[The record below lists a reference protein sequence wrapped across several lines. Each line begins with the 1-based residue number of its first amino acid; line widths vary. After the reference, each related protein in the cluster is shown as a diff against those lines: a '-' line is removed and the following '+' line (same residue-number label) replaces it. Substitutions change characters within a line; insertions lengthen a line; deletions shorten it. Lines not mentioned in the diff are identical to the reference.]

1 MPTAIQGIEL
11 GGVPGLED
19 LPEESQQGLV
29 ASAEIHTLAADEE
42 VSGFGLALVL
52 DGAVSVMPAIADVS
66 AAQARRGE
74 LIFSQGHLEEG
85 VPIRVVA
92 SREGATV
99 ASFSSEAFDAAV
111 RDCPWVGD
119 ELKAVGDRL
128 QTLAGVAMGPMGE
141 ELDDMLRGLIVDR
154 CVVRHLLPNEVIAPA
169 GKPVPGMV
177 IVGAGRIEL
186 VDDERSE
193 QAPLDELGPGSFLYA
208 PQILQAAP
216 APHTARAGKDGAL
229 VLFAERKIAHELM
242 VSVPPLL
249 GIFAQ

>member
-1 MPTAIQGIEL
+1 MAR
-11 GGVPGLED
+11 
-19 LPEESQQGLV
+19 
-29 ASAEIHTLAADEE
+29 A
-42 VSGFGLALVL
+42 
-52 DGAVSVMPAIADVS
+52 

-85 VPIRVVA
+85 LPIRVVA

-154 CVVRHLLPNEVIAPA
+154 CVVRRLLPNEVIAPA

-186 VDDERSE
+186 VDDEQSTG
-193 QAPLDELGPGSFLYA
+193 APLDELGPGSFLYA
-208 PQILQAAP
+208 SQILQAAP